1 MPSKIAA
8 GMASGCSEGPYWG
21 ICDFRGEAIGW
32 GGMYQY
38 VPYDDPIQ
46 SLDRQKKE
54 VAKKE
59 VFRCLSQ

>member
-1 MPSKIAA
+1 
-8 GMASGCSEGPYWG
+8 
-21 ICDFRGEAIGW
+21 
-32 GGMYQY
+32 MYQY

-59 VFRCLSQ
+59 MFRCLKQ